1 MRSKKPW
8 QGRFSGE
15 TNRVFEVFSE
25 SLSFDHRLFS
35 QDIEGS
41 IAHCRMLVKQAIIPK
56 ESGDK
61 IIQALMEVREEMA
74 AGRIKFDPSWE
85 DIHMAV
91 EACVIEKVGP
101 VGGTMHTA
109 RSRNDQ
115 VATDLR
121 LYTRTVILEI
131 QSLLSGLMA
140 AFVGKARQYIDVILP
155 GLTHLQHAQVVRFS
169 HHLMAYVE
177 MFHRDS
183 QRLSDV
189 LKRVNVLPL
198 GSGALSGTTF
208 FIDREYV
215 ADQLK
220 FAAVSRNSM
229 DAVSDRDFIVEFLAA
244 AALIMTHLSRFSE
257 DLIIWNSVYV
267 RFVELPDTLTT
278 GSSMMP
284 QKKNPDGAELIRG
297 KSGRVFGHLMAMLT
311 VLKGLPMTYN
321 RDLQEDK
328 EPLFDTVDTV
338 KAAISVAILLVRG
351 LKAFPER
358 MAEATDW
365 GYLQATDLADYLAKK
380 GLPFRDAHAVVGRLV
395 AHAIKAGKT
404 LSAYTV
410 EELQEFSPL
419 FGKDALEITSIG
431 KGVNQ
436 RSGFGMTG
444 KSAVMEQI
452 KFAENNYLKDGKT
465 PSEKK

>member
-1 MRSKKPW
+1 MMQKKPW
-8 QGRFSGE
+8 QGRFSAE
-15 TNRVFEVFSE
+15 TDEVFEAFSE
-25 SLSFDHRLFS
+25 SLSFDCRLFS
-35 QDIEGS
+35 QDIAGS

-61 IIQALMEVREEMA
+61 IIQALKEVREEIA
-74 AGRIKFDPSWE
+74 AGKIEFDPAWE

-91 EACVIEKVGP
+91 EACVISKIGP
-101 VGGTMHTA
+101 VGGAMHTA

-121 LYTRTVILEI
+121 LYVRDNILEI
-131 QSLLSGLMA
+131 QSLLSGLMT
-140 AFVGKARQYIDVILP
+140 AFIGKAKQYIDVILP
-155 GLTHLQHAQVVRFS
+155 GLTHLQHAQAVRFS

-177 MFHRDS
+177 MLHRDS
-183 QRLSDV
+183 QRLSDA

-208 FIDREYV
+208 PLDREYV
-215 ADQLK
+215 AGQLG
-220 FAAVSRNSM
+220 FEAISRNSM
-229 DAVSDRDFIVEFLAA
+229 DAVSDRDFVVEFLAA

-257 DLIIWNSVYV
+257 DLIIWNSAYA
-267 RFVELPDTLTT
+267 RFIELPDALTT

-338 KAAISVAILLVRG
+338 KAAISVAALLAKG
-351 LKAFPER
+351 LEAVPER
-358 MAEATDW
+358 MAEATAW

-380 GLPFRDAHAVVGRLV
+380 GIPFRDAHAIVGRLV
-395 AHAIKAGKT
+395 AHAIENGKA
-404 LSAYTV
+404 LSAYTT
-410 EELQEFSPL
+410 EELQKFSPL
-419 FGKDALEITSIG
+419 FEKDALEVTAID
-431 KGVNQ
+431 KGVDQ

-444 KSAVMEQI
+444 RSAIMEQI
-452 KFAENNYLKDGKT
+452 KFAENNYLKNRET
-465 PSEKK
+465 HSEKK